1 MYKLYLFIYK
11 IFHSPTYLLCS
22 AVSDMTCSTLLAIKG
37 EQLTTS
43 VLNLISSE
51 LTQYQN
57 SCTLFVNLILVFSQL
72 TLGSS
77 GEQEYDNYMIY
88 LFNNF
93 LTHLIAYLEAEF
105 NGETWLIDN
114 VHLNVEDVDV
124 TGETDSLN
132 YSTKTNTCLT
142 AK

>member
-1 MYKLYLFIYK
+1 
-11 IFHSPTYLLCS
+11 
-22 AVSDMTCSTLLAIKG
+22 
-37 EQLTTS
+37 
-43 VLNLISSE
+43 
-51 LTQYQN
+51 
-57 SCTLFVNLILVFSQL
+57 
-72 TLGSS
+72 
-77 GEQEYDNYMIY
+77 MIY